1 MDSSD
6 PLEEEGSAQSDP
18 YIVFGLPA
26 GRYLVFRLV
35 FTTYGIRYT
44 NTNYFFNGCTGVG
57 CGLTEVG

>member
-44 NTNYFFNGCTGVG
+44 RYELF
-57 CGLTEVG
+57 L